1 MHFRE
6 MVNNKHHFRFIV
18 GCQPTF
24 PPPCQ
29 TDGTFHLCPHTFCT
43 LFFLV
48 YTCIS
53 LFQCAAKHI
62 LFCAH
67 TVNSL
72 SVCAH
77 TFNSLSFC
85 TYIVNSLSFCTYSFN
100 SLFLY
105 FLFNSLSFCTYTFN
119 SLPFCDH
126 TTALYFF
133 MIIRLAHFKSF
144 F

>member
-43 LFFLV
+43 LLFLV

-53 LFQCAAKHI
+53 LFQCAAKHF

-67 TVNSL
+67 T
-72 SVCAH
+72 
-77 TFNSLSFC
+77 
-85 TYIVNSLSFCTYSFN
+85 VNSLSFCTYSFN

-105 FLFNSLSFCTYTFN
+105 FLFNALSFCFFAHTVNLLSFCAHTLNSLSFCTYTFN
-119 SLPFCDH
+119 SLPFCAH
-126 TTALYFF
+126 TTAQFLS
-133 MIIRLAHFKSF
+133 L
-144 F
+144 